1 MEVSIEN
8 IGSSLIAYPNPAS
21 KPVTF
26 EFRINESTKATLDLF
41 SASGQLIATIFNRFI
56 EAGDVQKANFSKSLA
71 PGTYV
76 YTLRW
81 SDQKITGNLII
92 TH

>member
-1 MEVSIEN
+1 LPVHIEN
-8 IGSSLIAYPNPAS
+8 ISSTLIAYPNPAS

-26 EFRINESTKATLDLF
+26 EFRINESAKATLDLF
-41 SASGQLIATIFNRFI
+41 SASGQLVATIFNRWI
-56 EAGDVQKANFSKSLA
+56 EAGEVQKVYLSNSLA
-71 PGTYV
+71 AGTSV

-81 SDQKITGNLII
+81 SDQKITGKLII